1 MRVSHPARRTATG
14 FLVVASLAVAGAGSL
29 IAQAKQADKSDQTQR
44 ADAQA
49 TIALVDDLA
58 AGKPAPATLPIKWE
72 HQDYIKAQADK
83 TYVPFTIAIEPGAL
97 TTTGISLYL
106 RVVKKGAD
114 AGPQP
119 PPAKTEKD
127 SKKDKDKPLVS
138 AQSAYPFENL
148 YVIDTP
154 APAVATQPVRV
165 SRAFAVPP
173 GDYDVYLAVREHGAP
188 AQTGSSTGGATT
200 AAAGATSGAAA
211 PAAPAAPATP
221 AEAGTSGEA
230 PAANAKAGVIKQ
242 TISVPDLGN
251 GELTTSSVIVAQ
263 KVEVL
268 QTPLAPDRQAE
279 NPYTF
284 GQMKIT
290 PAVEPKFS
298 KKDELNVVFWIYGAG
313 VDPTTKKPDVNI
325 DFKFYQK
332 SGDKETYFN
341 KTDPQALNAQTL
353 PPQFD
358 LAAGHQLPGSLAVP
372 LTSFPEGDYRLEI
385 ELTDKTSSKTIKRDV
400 TFSVTS

>member
-1 MRVSHPARRTATG
+1 MRVSHQARLVATG
-14 FLVVASLAVAGAGSL
+14 LLVAAGLAIAGVESL
-29 IAQAKQADKSDQTQR
+29 IAQAKTPEKSDQTQR
-44 ADAQA
+44 VEAQA

-58 AGKPAPATLPIKWE
+58 TGKPAAATLPIKWE

-83 TYVPFTIAIEPGAL
+83 TYVPFTVAIEPGTL
-97 TTTGISLYL
+97 TTPGISLYL
-106 RVVKKGAD
+106 RVVKKGGD
-114 AGPQP
+114 ASPVP
-119 PPAKTEKD
+119 PPAKPEKD
-127 SKKDKDKPLVS
+127 SKKEKEKAPVVS
-138 AQSAYPFENL
+138 AESTYPFENL
-148 YVIDTP
+148 YMIDTP

-165 SRAFAVPP
+165 SRAFAVAP

-188 AQTGSSTGGATT
+188 AQGAGSSTATT
-200 AAAGATSGAAA
+200 AAPAAAEPAGATAAA
-211 PAAPAAPATP
+211 PAAT
-221 AEAGTSGEA
+221 
-230 PAANAKAGVIKQ
+230 AKAGVIKQ

-263 KVEVL
+263 KVDVL

-290 PAVEPKFS
+290 PAAEPKFT

-313 VDPTTKKPDVNI
+313 LDSGTKKPDVNI

-372 LTSFPEGDYRLEI
+372 LTSFPEGEYRLEI

-400 TFSVTS
+400 TFTVTS

>member
-1 MRVSHPARRTATG
+1 MRVSHQARIVVTG
-14 FLVVASLAVAGAGSL
+14 LLLVAALAIAGAVSL
-29 IAQAKQADKSDQTQR
+29 MAQAKTPEKSDQTQR
-44 ADAQA
+44 AEAQA

-58 AGKPAPATLPIKWE
+58 TGKPAAATLPIKWE

-83 TYVPFTIAIEPGAL
+83 TYVPFTVAIEPGAL
-97 TTTGISLYL
+97 TTSGISLYL

-114 AGPQP
+114 AGPP
-119 PPAKTEKD
+119 PPTAAAKPEKEN
-127 SKKDKDKPLVS
+127 KKDKDKDKAAPAVP
-138 AQSAYPFENL
+138 AQSSYPFENL
-148 YVIDTP
+148 YMIDVPGSTTP
-154 APAVATQPVRV
+154 TQPVRV

-188 AQTGSSTGGATT
+188 TQASGST
-200 AAAGATSGAAA
+200 AAATT
-211 PAAPAAPATP
+211 PAAPAATP
-221 AEAGTSGEA
+221 AEGTAAQASAAG
-230 PAANAKAGVIKQ
+230 PKAGVIKQ

-268 QTPLAPDRQAE
+268 QTALASDRQAE

-290 PAVEPKFS
+290 PAAEPKFT

-313 VDPTTKKPDVNI
+313 IDATTKKPDVNI

-400 TFSVTS
+400 TFTVTS

>member
-1 MRVSHPARRTATG
+1 MRVSHQARLVATG
-14 FLVVASLAVAGAGSL
+14 LLVVAGLAIAGVESL
-29 IAQAKQADKSDQTQR
+29 IAQAKPAEKSDQTQR
-44 ADAQA
+44 VEAQA

-58 AGKPAPATLPIKWE
+58 TGKPAAATLPIKWE

-97 TTTGISLYL
+97 TTPGISLYL

-114 AGPQP
+114 AGPPP
-119 PPAKTEKD
+119 PPAKPEKD
-127 SKKDKDKPLVS
+127 SKKDKDKEKPLVS
-138 AQSAYPFENL
+138 AQSTYPFENL
-148 YVIDTP
+148 YMIDTP

-173 GDYDVYLAVREHGAP
+173 GEYDVYLAVREHGAP
-188 AQTGSSTGGATT
+188 AQSTGSPASATAAAAPTGATT
-200 AAAGATSGAAA
+200 A
-211 PAAPAAPATP
+211 
-221 AEAGTSGEA
+221 EA
-230 PAANAKAGVIKQ
+230 PAATAKAGAIKQ
-242 TISVPDLGN
+242 TITVPDLGN

-263 KVEVL
+263 KVDVL
-268 QTPLAPDRQAE
+268 QTPLASDRQAE

-290 PAVEPKFS
+290 PAGEPKFT

-313 VDPTTKKPDVNI
+313 LDSSTKKPDVNI

-372 LTSFPEGDYRLEI
+372 LTSFPEGEYRLEI

-400 TFSVTS
+400 TFTVTS

>member
-1 MRVSHPARRTATG
+1 MRVSYHARLVATG
-14 FLVVASLAVAGAGSL
+14 LLVVAALSIAGAESL
-29 IAQAKQADKSDQTQR
+29 IAQAKPAEKSDQTQR

-49 TIALVDDLA
+49 TISLVDDLA
-58 AGKPAPATLPIKWE
+58 TGKPAAATLPIKWE

-83 TYVPFTIAIEPGAL
+83 TYVPFTIAIEPGAV
-97 TTTGISLYL
+97 TTSGISLYL

-114 AGPQP
+114 AGP
-119 PPAKTEKD
+119 PPAPAKPEKD
-127 SKKDKDKPLVS
+127 AKKDKDKAPVVT
-138 AQSAYPFENL
+138 AQSSYAFENL
-148 YVIDTP
+148 YLIDTP
-154 APAVATQPVRV
+154 PAATAGATQPVRV

-173 GDYDVYLAVREHGAP
+173 GDYDVYLAVREHGTP
-188 AQTGSSTGGATT
+188 SQTAGSASQA
-200 AAAGATSGAAA
+200 SGSA
-211 PAAPAAPATP
+211 AAPATP
-221 AEAGTSGEA
+221 AAPTDAASTAAASTAAE
-230 PAANAKAGVIKQ
+230 PAATAKAGAIKQ

-263 KVEVL
+263 KVDVL
-268 QTPLAPDRQAE
+268 QAALASDRQAE

-290 PAVEPKFS
+290 PAAEPKFS

-313 VDPTTKKPDVNI
+313 LDATTKKPDVNI

-353 PPQFD
+353 PPSFD

-400 TFSVTS
+400 TFTVTS

>member
-1 MRVSHPARRTATG
+1 MRVSYHARLVATG
-14 FLVVASLAVAGAGSL
+14 LLVVAALSMAGAESL
-29 IAQAKQADKSDQTQR
+29 IAQAKPAEKSDQTQR

-49 TIALVDDLA
+49 TISLVDDLA
-58 AGKPAPATLPIKWE
+58 TGKPAAATLPIKWE

-97 TTTGISLYL
+97 TTSGLSLYL

-114 AGPQP
+114 AGP
-119 PPAKTEKD
+119 PPAPAKPEKD
-127 SKKDKDKPLVS
+127 NKKDKDKAPLVT
-138 AQSAYPFENL
+138 AQSSYAFENL
-148 YVIDTP
+148 YLIDTP
-154 APAVATQPVRV
+154 APAAATGAATATQPVRV

-188 AQTGSSTGGATT
+188 SQPAGSASQGAGS
-200 AAAGATSGAAA
+200 A
-211 PAAPAAPATP
+211 AAPATP
-221 AEAGTSGEA
+221 AA
-230 PAANAKAGVIKQ
+230 PAATPDTASTAAAPAATAKAGAIKQ

-263 KVEVL
+263 KVDVL
-268 QTPLAPDRQAE
+268 QTPLASDRQAE

-290 PAVEPKFS
+290 PAAEPKFS

-313 VDPTTKKPDVNI
+313 LDATTKKPDVNI

-353 PPQFD
+353 PPSFD

-400 TFSVTS
+400 TFTVTS